1 MMLADDSSLFSD
13 KILNCLKAPDNAPG
27 VERIENGFRSLKTGM
42 VHEDVDGLIP
52 SLFVP
57 TEGDGEDV
65 TTRVKSFY
73 EETPFPNYEGLE
85 EYGELVN
92 KGSKNPFTVELLKAI
107 GYNKLILECGCGT
120 GQMSHYL
127 QLNNNHV
134 LGIDMSL
141 GSLKL
146 AIQHKLRNQLVRSNF
161 CQMNIFNLAI
171 KDNSFDVVISHGVLH
186 HTYDARKAFGEIVK
200 KVKPDGIVMVGLYNR
215 PARFPTWV
223 RSKLIRLFGPKINY
237 IVRNRIK
244 DTTKADTWIKDQY
257 FNPHETWHSI
267 GETMDW
273 FGQNGV
279 EFLNC
284 SPPILGTDGEFAT
297 NLFAKT
303 SPGDAYQRQVTQ
315 LGWLA
320 TIAREGALFNL
331 IGRKKG

>member
-1 MMLADDSSLFSD
+1 MLADEYPLFSN
-13 KILNCLKAPDNAPG
+13 KILSCLKAPDNAPG
-27 VERIENGFRSLKTGM
+27 IERIDKGFRSLETGM
-42 VHEDVDGLIP
+42 VHEDKNGLIP

-57 TEGDGEDV
+57 TEGEGEDV
-65 TTRVKSFY
+65 TARIKSFY
-73 EETPFPNYEGLE
+73 EETPFPNYEGLDD
-85 EYGELVN
+85 YGELVN
-92 KGSKNPFTVELLKAI
+92 KGSKNFFTAELLKAI

-120 GQMSHYL
+120 GQMAHYL

-134 LGIDMSL
+134 LGVDMSL
-141 GSLKL
+141 SSLRL
-146 AIQHKLRNQLVRSNF
+146 AIQHKLYNQLVRSNF

-200 KVKPDGIVMVGLYNR
+200 KLKPGGIVIVGLYNR

-223 RSKLIRLFGPKINY
+223 RSKFIRLFGPKIDDV
-237 IVRNRIK
+237 VRKQHKNI
-244 DTTKADTWIKDQY
+244 TKAETWIRDQY

-273 FGQNGV
+273 FEQNGV

-284 SPPILGTDGEFAT
+284 VPPIIGTDGESAS

-315 LGWLA
+315 LGWLVS
-320 TIAREGALFNL
+320 IAREGALFDL
-331 IGRKKG
+331 IGKKKG